1 MGADVSL
8 SRRVA
13 AFPHDGGVLY
23 AAIERHYDVKDGPG
37 RASESIG
44 AFGSFEACM
53 EWIFKAVSSV
63 ASGML
68 RSADRREFD
77 PAEYLASW
85 KHAFRNPTQLADQ
98 TLTIYADRSLPGLYC
113 LDDEQAKVDA
123 LLQRMRN
130 AGFASFADDLAQGHN
145 VCFRLGE
152 NIPLAETVIGD
163 NSGTHLAP
171 WRVDLRPIDDGTVHP
186 ELAHPDPSFAL
197 ASVHVPALHW
207 YRLDGFERIC
217 FTSDVTSG
225 PLIGWDYSIK
235 QDLITRYAQPAEIM
249 EGRGEE
255 VIREIC
261 SAMASLPHPAP
272 TGSHLRGRLV
282 DVAELKESW
291 DRDDWYRV
299 FDKLR
304 MKGRTIE
311 DFSVGDA
318 VEADC
323 IVAVTSLARRGFCSI
338 NEPPQ
343 FSSKAA

>member
-1 MGADVSL
+1 MSADVSL

-13 AFPHDGGVLY
+13 AFPHDAGVLY

-37 RASESIG
+37 RARESIG
-44 AFGSFEACM
+44 AFGSYEACM

-68 RSADRREFD
+68 LSANRREFD

-85 KHAFRNPTQLADQ
+85 KHAFRNPTQLVDQ
-98 TLTIYADRSLPGLYC
+98 TLTIHADRSLPGLYC
-113 LDDEQAKVDA
+113 LDEQAQVDA

-130 AGFASFADDLAQGHN
+130 AGFAAFADDLAQGRN

-171 WRVDLRPIDDGTVHP
+171 WRVDLQPIDDGTVHL

-197 ASVHVPALHW
+197 ASMHVPALHW
-207 YRLDGFERIC
+207 YCLDGFERIC
-217 FTSDVTSG
+217 FTSDVTCS

-235 QDLITRYAQPAEIM
+235 QDLIKRYAQPAETL

-255 VIREIC
+255 VIREVC

-272 TGSHLRGRLV
+272 TGSHLRCRLV
-282 DVAELKESW
+282 DVAELQAPW
-291 DRDDWYRV
+291 HRDDWYRV

-304 MKGRTIE
+304 MKGRTTA

-323 IVAVTSLARRGFCSI
+323 IVAVNALARRGFCAI
-338 NEPPQ
+338 TETPH
-343 FSSKAA
+343 FASKAA